1 MRVLRG
7 DIIVEIAAKD
17 IQVGDILY
25 LTEDEEIP
33 ADCVVLYSS
42 NPNGICYIQ
51 TTNIDGETNLKLRTA
66 ATPTQTLLSHNSS
79 AEEVGK
85 ELSSLNI
92 SIECP
97 LPNSHIYQ
105 FPALYSFSLN
115 LIPRIHC
122 EKESAPLSSSSLFLQ
137 VCHVRNTEFM

>member
-51 TTNIDGETNLKLRTA
+51 TTNIDGETNLKLPGQRLHLHKLSYRT
-66 ATPTQTLLSHNSS
+66 TRVQKKWERNYLLSIFQSS
-79 AEEVGK
+79 V
-85 ELSSLNI
+85 LFPIVTFISS
-92 SIECP
+92 P
-97 LPNSHIYQ
+97 LC
-105 FPALYSFSLN
+105 
-115 LIPRIHC
+115 IH
-122 EKESAPLSSSSLFLQ
+122 F
-137 VCHVRNTEFM
+137 HGI

>member
-1 MRVLRG
+1 M
-7 DIIVEIAAKD
+7 EIAAQD
-17 IQVGDILY
+17 LHVGDILY

-66 ATPTQTLLSHNSS
+66 AVPTQSILSQYSN

-85 ELSSLNI
+85 ALSSLNI

-105 FPALYSFSLN
+105 FPALYAF
-115 LIPRIHC
+115 
-122 EKESAPLSSSSLFLQ
+122 K
-137 VCHVRNTEFM
+137 

>member
-42 NPNGICYIQ
+42 NPNGFRQPTLMARPISNCGQQLHLHNLSYR
-51 TTNIDGETNLKLRTA
+51 TTRVQKKWERNY
-66 ATPTQTLLSHNSS
+66 LLSIFQSS
-79 AEEVGK
+79 V
-85 ELSSLNI
+85 LFPIVTFISS
-92 SIECP
+92 P
-97 LPNSHIYQ
+97 LC
-105 FPALYSFSLN
+105 
-115 LIPRIHC
+115 IH
-122 EKESAPLSSSSLFLQ
+122 F
-137 VCHVRNTEFM
+137 HGI